1 MQIEIW
7 LAYDMTEMRMVIESK
22 VRWRDGSTLLEDPAN
37 AVPHHSSEE
46 LSANAAHVPYGG
58 GFGPPLFGV
67 PVAVV
72 KGV

>member
-7 LAYDMTEMRMVIESK
+7 LAYDE
-22 VRWRDGSTLLEDPAN
+22 DGDGNGKQGPFEDEYTLLEDPAN

-67 PVAVV
+67 PVAVA